1 MNDVKLYKQLERI
14 VARSDP
20 TQEVLRRFTAVLASS
35 ARARLA
41 RHRKRGKHTITT
53 RKGAV
58 DHFVNLEGEAALSI
72 ENGWHADD
80 GSFVRGLDILKGAL

>member
-1 MNDVKLYKQLERI
+1 MNDVKLYKQLERV
-14 VARSDP
+14 VARSQP
-20 TQEVLRRFTAVLASS
+20 TQDVLRRFTAVIASS

-41 RHRKRGKHTITT
+41 RHRKQGTHTIAL

-72 ENGWHADD
+72 ENGWHAKN
-80 GSFVRGLDILKGAL
+80 GTFVRGLDILKGAL